1 MAKMYTVGEEIFN
14 AISHGVGA
22 GLAVIGTIVLVV
34 IGIVHGRI
42 DEIVAF
48 SIYGLSLISLY
59 VLSTVYHAVPSE
71 RAKPVLRV
79 IDHASISPLIA
90 GTYTPFALVTLRSH
104 SVLGW
109 FLFAGIWALAALTMA
124 LNIVS
129 LRRFQSWALVLYITM
144 GWLALL
150 FLRQVLETIGLVPIL
165 LLALGG
171 IFYTTGV
178 FFYKWKRLKFSHG
191 IWHLFVL
198 AGSLVHYIV
207 ILKFV

>member
-1 MAKMYTVGEEIFN
+1 
-14 AISHGVGA
+14 
-22 GLAVIGTIVLVV
+22 
-34 IGIVHGRI
+34 
-42 DEIVAF
+42 
-48 SIYGLSLISLY
+48 
-59 VLSTVYHAVPSE
+59 
-71 RAKPVLRV
+71 
-79 IDHASISPLIA
+79 
-90 GTYTPFALVTLRSH
+90 
-104 SVLGW
+104 
-109 FLFAGIWALAALTMA
+109 MA